1 MQDCVSLSRLPS
13 FSISRFRSYK
23 SWSFRESGE
32 VGSGSLY
39 YRVVRRDGLVE
50 VSIWMLVRRGGDVDF
65 SAAGFLTKKRGFMI

>member
-13 FSISRFRSYK
+13 FRISRFRSYK
-23 SWSFRESGE
+23 SWSFLESGD

-39 YRVVRRDGLVE
+39 YRAVDGLVE